1 MYVHLDSGVEASI
14 ESSTRPS
21 QFDSAATP
29 LLDDPRELALHI
41 AEILADTPASDSLV
55 LDVSELSSIADYF
68 IICSAENERQLRA
81 ISNLLQ
87 EKLSDRGI
95 RPHRT
100 EGTPASGW
108 IVLDYGDSIVHIF
121 DVDQRVFY
129 RLESLWAEAQTLVA
143 ME

>member
-1 MYVHLDSGVEASI
+1 VYVHSLSGVEASI
-14 ESSTRPS
+14 EPS
-21 QFDSAATP
+21 NHPVQIGTAATT
-29 LLDDPRELALHI
+29 LSESPRDLALQI

-55 LDVSELSSIADYF
+55 LDVSELSSVADYF

-81 ISNLLQ
+81 ISNQMQ
-87 EKLSDRGI
+87 EKLSDRGV

-100 EGTPASGW
+100 EGTPMSGW

-121 DVDQRVFY
+121 DVEQRAFY

-143 ME
+143 IE